1 VIQLTLRGL
10 MAHKRRL
17 VSTVIAILLGV
28 SFMAGS
34 RILTDTMKSSLAGVY
49 VDSERTTDVQV
60 RGTVAFDGSA
70 GAVRAAV
77 PGSVVDRLQHVD
89 GVAAVAPR
97 VQAFAQIQGTNGK
110 PVGDLSKGAAP
121 VGAAWAQD
129 PKLNPFHLVEGRAPG
144 AANEVVIDKGTAKA
158 GHLRVGSTTKVL
170 TAAAPQQV
178 TVVGIARFGDADSQA
193 GTSTI
198 LFDQDAARR
207 YLAPDGT
214 VASVALRAA
223 SGVSQAELVRRVSAI
238 LPAKAEAVTGAVL
251 AKENSDRKN
260 EDVDFF
266 ALFITVFAVVSL
278 LVGGFIIN
286 NTFAIVVAQRTRELA
301 LVRAL
306 GGSRRQVRRSV
317 ALEALVVGSVSSA
330 LGLAAGVGVAHGLYA
345 MLSTFGIS
353 LPTGDLVVKPSS
365 LLVAFAVGV
374 VITVLS
380 ALLPA
385 RRAARVAPVAAMRDV
400 AVEPRRPGLKR
411 TATGIVLTAGGAA
424 AVVGG
429 VLAGAVP
436 GVLFGALASFFG
448 VATLGPVLARPAM
461 RVLGAWLPRARGV
474 QGLLARENAMRNPR
488 RTSATAAAL
497 MVGVSLVGAMT
508 CFAASGKWSVQS
520 SFENEFRGD
529 IVVDS
534 SAWQYGGFSTD
545 LAERLSQAPEL
556 AAVTGKR
563 FSAVS
568 ADGTLI
574 QEFAGFD
581 TGAIDQIFD
590 IGATSGSA
598 QALGADGIAVEKGLA
613 KERGWQLG
621 DAVDVTFGSGQK
633 RALVVR
639 ALYKHGD
646 WVGKAFVDRSV
657 FDSAMP
663 AALDVQIGV
672 KAAPGVSPAAA
683 KAAVEAIAASYGTAK
698 VQDRKE
704 VGEAIVKQFNLFL
717 GVVYGLLALAVLIA
731 LIGIANTIGLSVVER
746 TREIGVLRAV
756 GMSRAHV
763 RAMFRWEAAL
773 VGAFGAVLG
782 LAVGMFLGWSLVFA
796 ISQTVETAKFVVPW
810 AQLAVILAVAAGCG
824 VIAALLPARRAA
836 RLDVLGAIA
845 TA

>member
-1 VIQLTLRGL
+1 VLQVTLRGL

-17 VSTVIAILLGV
+17 LSTMIAVLLGV

-60 RGTVAFDGSA
+60 RGAVAFDGSA
-70 GAVRAAV
+70 GAVHGVV
-77 PGSVVDRLQHVD
+77 PGRVVDTIRQVD

-97 VQAFAQIQGTNGK
+97 VEAFAQIQGSNGK

-121 VGAAWAQD
+121 VGAAWTEDAE
-129 PKLNPFHLVEGRAPG
+129 LNPFHLVDGRAPRTD
-144 AANEVVIDKGTAKA
+144 NEVVIDKDTAKT
-158 GHLRVGSTTKVL
+158 GHLRVGSATTVL
-170 TAAAPQQV
+170 TAAAPQHV

-193 GTSTI
+193 GSSSI
-198 LFDQDAARR
+198 LFTADAARR
-207 YLAPDGT
+207 FLASDDT
-214 VASVALRAA
+214 VSSIALRAEP
-223 SGVSQAELVRRVSAI
+223 GVSQAELARRVTAV
-238 LPAKAEAVTGAVL
+238 LPSKVEAVTGAVL
-251 AKENSDRKN
+251 ARENSDRKSD
-260 EDVDFF
+260 DVTFF
-266 ALFITVFAVVSL
+266 GLFITVFAVVSL

-306 GGSRRQVRRSV
+306 GGSRKQVRRSV
-317 ALEALVVGSVSSA
+317 ALEALVVGAVSSG
-330 LGLAAGVGVAHGLYA
+330 LGLLAGIGVARGLYA
-345 MLSTFGIS
+345 MLSSFGIS
-353 LPTGDLVVKPSS
+353 LPKGDLVIKPSS
-365 LLVAFAVGV
+365 LILAFAVGV
-374 VITVLS
+374 VVTLLS

-400 AVEPRRPGLKR
+400 AVEPRRPGVKR
-411 TATGIVLTAGGAA
+411 TVVGIVLTAGGMAS
-424 AVVGG
+424 VIGG

-436 GVLFGALASFFG
+436 GVLLGALAGFFG

-461 RVLGAWLPRARGV
+461 RILGSWLPGVRGV

-497 MVGVSLVGAMT
+497 MVGVSLVGAIT
-508 CFAASGKWSVQS
+508 CFVASGKWSVQT

-529 IVVDS
+529 LIVES
-534 SAWQYGGFSTD
+534 SAWQYGGFSTE
-545 LAERLSQAPEL
+545 LAQRLSQAPEL

-563 FSAVS
+563 FSAVA
-568 ADGTLI
+568 ADGQVV

-581 TGAIDQIFD
+581 TRTIDQVFD
-590 IGATSGSA
+590 IGATAGSA
-598 QALGADGIAVEKGLA
+598 AALGRDGIAVEKGLA
-613 KERGWQLG
+613 KERGWKMGQP
-621 DAVDVTFGSGQK
+621 VQVTFGSGQT

-663 AALDVQIGV
+663 TALDVQVGI
-672 KAAPGVSPAAA
+672 KAAPGVTPAAA
-683 KAAVEAIAASYGTAK
+683 KAAVASIAASYGTAK
-698 VQDRKE
+698 VQDRAAVAK
-704 VGEAIVKQFNLFL
+704 AIVDQFNIFL
-717 GVVYGLLALAVLIA
+717 GVVYGLLALAVIIA

-796 ISQTVETAKFVVPW
+796 ISQQVETAKFVVPW
-810 AQLAVILAVAAGCG
+810 AQLGVILAVAAGCG

-836 RLDVLGAIA
+836 RLDVLDAIA